1 MSGGG
6 QGRSPAAD
14 VAAPTGHQVPCP
26 DTQAVED
33 QLKPQRRTGWARSGT
48 KVAGGGE
55 QN

>member
-1 MSGGG
+1 VAEAA

-26 DTQAVED
+26 ATQAVED
-33 QLKPQRRTGWARSGT
+33 QLRPSGGWGWARSGA